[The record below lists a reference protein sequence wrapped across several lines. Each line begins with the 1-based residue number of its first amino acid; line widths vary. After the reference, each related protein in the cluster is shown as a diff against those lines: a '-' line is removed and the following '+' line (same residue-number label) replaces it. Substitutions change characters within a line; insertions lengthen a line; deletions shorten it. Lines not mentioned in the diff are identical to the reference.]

1 MADERYEWL
10 DHEAAE
16 RLLRGE
22 PVDADDDYTRLQAE
36 RLAEALESARADAA
50 RTRTGPAGAL
60 PGEEA
65 ALTAFRAARSTRV
78 DGRAPGAGRDLGAVR
93 IGGSPRPA
101 GRARAWT
108 RPARWGLAA
117 SVAGLAV
124 GGVAVAAGTG
134 VLPDFGRDA
143 APVPAASAS
152 APMELDA
159 PDGVATPRGSTRPVT
174 PPHPDGPTPP
184 GASLPATGGPDATAG
199 SDGTADN
206 DGADRGHAD
215 DEYWAGGDK
224 RAPGG
229 AWPDRTTQAC
239 RDYRDGH
246 LDTARRQQLELSA
259 KADGGI
265 ERFCDQVLSGR
276 VSGGTSIGATGAT
289 GDPESDGGGG
299 GSGGTAGGKPG
310 GGASGGTTSGG
321 TSSGGTSSGGRTSV
335 GTTSG
340 GKASGG
346 QASGGQPSGG
356 KASGG
361 KSSGG
366 AGGSAS
372 AVSWTVPLTSAPRAT
387 L

>member
-16 RLLRGE
+16 RLLCGE

-78 DGRAPGAGRDLGAVR
+78 DGRAPGTGRDLGAVR

-101 GRARAWT
+101 GRTRARAWT

-134 VLPDFGRDA
+134 VLPDFGGDA

-152 APMELDA
+152 APMELDT
-159 PDGVATPRGSTRPVT
+159 PDGVAVTPRGSTRPVT

-184 GASLPATGGPDATAG
+184 GASLPATGGPDATG

-246 LDTARRQQLELSA
+246 LDGARRQQLELSA
-259 KADGGI
+259 KAGGGI
-265 ERFCDQVLSGR
+265 ERFCDEVLSGR
-276 VSGGTSIGATGAT
+276 GSGGTSTGATGAT
-289 GDPESDGGGG
+289 GDPESVGGGDG
-299 GSGGTAGGKPG
+299 DGDGSGGTTGAKP
-310 GGASGGTTSGG
+310 GGTTSGG
-321 TSSGGTSSGGRTSV
+321 TSSGGRTSG

-340 GKASGG
+340 GKVSGG
-346 QASGGQPSGG
+346 RPSGG

-361 KSSGG
+361 KASGG